1 MSSKADNPFSGKVR
15 ARACGLVVRDHRLL
29 LVKIN
34 APTRPEPFWMP
45 PGGGISFGESME
57 KAVEREVHEETGLR
71 VKSREL
77 VFVSEYINNRWH
89 ALEYYF
95 KCDIL
100 SGEVRLGSDPEMPPS
115 SQMLEDI
122 GWFDESMMGDLNV
135 FPNFISEH
143 SREILFAAEMP
154 LRFVKQ

>member
-1 MSSKADNPFSGKVR
+1 MSSKADNPFTGKVR
-15 ARACGLVVRDHRLL
+15 ARACGLVVRNHRLL

-45 PGGGISFGESME
+45 PGGGISFGESLE
-57 KAVEREVHEETGLR
+57 EAVEREVREETGLS

-95 KCDIL
+95 RCEIL
-100 SGEVRLGSDPEMPPS
+100 SGEMRLGSDPEIPAS

-122 GWFDESMMGDLNV
+122 GWFDDSMMDNLNV
-135 FPNFISEH
+135 FPKFISEH
-143 SREILFAAEMP
+143 RREILSADEMP